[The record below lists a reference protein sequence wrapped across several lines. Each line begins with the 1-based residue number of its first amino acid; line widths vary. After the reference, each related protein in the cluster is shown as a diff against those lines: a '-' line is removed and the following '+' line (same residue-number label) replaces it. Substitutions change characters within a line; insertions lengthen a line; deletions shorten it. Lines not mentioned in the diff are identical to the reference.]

1 MAVEDDVPDVETF
14 DWADLMLSPEMHQ
27 VQAEMAAE
35 RGEEYDPYEF
45 ERACEERVAAAPDPF
60 DDAEP
65 VE

>member
-1 MAVEDDVPDVETF
+1 MAIEDEVPDVEEF
-14 DWADLMLSPEMHQ
+14 DEPDLRLTPESHQ

-35 RGEEYDPYEF
+35 RGEEYDPHEF
-45 ERACEERVAAAPDPF
+45 ERRVREQVERMRDPF

>member
-1 MAVEDDVPDVETF
+1 MAVGDDVPDVEAF
-14 DWADLMLSPEMHQ
+14 DRDDLSLSPEMHQ

-35 RGEEYDPYEF
+35 RGEEYDPVEF
-45 ERACEERVAAAPDPF
+45 EQGIRDQVDQMPDPF